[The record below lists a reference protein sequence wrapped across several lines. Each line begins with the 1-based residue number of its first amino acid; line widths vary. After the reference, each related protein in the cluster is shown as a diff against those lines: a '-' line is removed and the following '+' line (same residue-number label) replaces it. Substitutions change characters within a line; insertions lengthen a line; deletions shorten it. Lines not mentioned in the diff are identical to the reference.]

1 MNVFVS
7 TPYFNVCGARDR
19 LRVYTCVCVH
29 QTESVY
35 DRVCS
40 AFDDGAALFSV
51 VKLNREGVNCLK

>member
-1 MNVFVS
+1 MRRERSFACVHV
-7 TPYFNVCGARDR
+7 
-19 LRVYTCVCVH
+19 CVCVCK
-29 QTESVY
+29 TESVY